1 MLLRKPHHRQI
12 DRAGSRLHSIRSASH
27 QSGCGRPRGTL
38 MFVMDFSSAPRV
50 TVMGLGRFGG
60 GLGVTRWLAERGA
73 KVLVTDLAPADSLRE
88 PLRELQPL
96 LDSGAVTTRLGEHR
110 ADDFRTADLVIANPA
125 VPRPWE
131 NPHLNA
137 ARDAGVPIT
146 TEMRLLVE
154 RLPRERVIGI
164 TGTAGKSTTAAMIHH
179 ALRRANLH
187 SHLGGNIGGSLLA
200 SLETIQPADWIVLE
214 LSSFMLWWL
223 GEGVGH
229 RNATAWSP
237 HIAVLTNLSP
247 NHLDWHGTF
256 EDYAAAKENIF
267 AAQTRDDHEI
277 RGETAGTQPD
287 DDIPLRIPGTHNQI
301 NARLALEAVHRA
313 TGLSPAR
320 LTSLLD
326 DFTGLP
332 HRLQLIAEYEGQRFY
347 NDSKSTTPNA
357 TELAVRSFGD
367 AGCVHLIAGGYDK
380 GSDLSSIAALASELA
395 GLYTIGAT
403 GKQLAEAAGGESHD
417 AWYADTLNRAVER
430 AMARMKPGDV
440 LLLSPGCASWDQF
453 AHYEERGDHFVSLVR
468 DSMTP
473 SQTTLP

>member
-1 MLLRKPHHRQI
+1 
-12 DRAGSRLHSIRSASH
+12 
-27 QSGCGRPRGTL
+27 
-38 MFVMDFSSAPRV
+38 MDFSTARV

-73 KVLVTDLAPADSLRE
+73 KVLVTDLAPADSLGR

-96 LDSGAVTTRLGEHR
+96 LDSGAVTIRLGEHR
-110 ADDFRTADLVIANPA
+110 AEDFRAADLIIANPA

-131 NPHLNA
+131 NPHLFA
-137 ARDAGVPIT
+137 AREAGVPIT
-146 TEMRLLVE
+146 TEIRLLIE

-179 ALRRANLH
+179 AFRRAHLH

-200 SLETIQPADWIVLE
+200 SLEMIRPDDWIVLE

-223 GEGVGH
+223 GAGVGH
-229 RNATAWSP
+229 QSAAAWSP
-237 HIAVLTNLSP
+237 HIAVLTNLSA
-247 NHLDWHGTF
+247 NHLDWHGSF

-267 AAQTRDDHEI
+267 AAQTGSDHAI
-277 RGETAGTQPD
+277 RGGAPGAFSD
-287 DDIPLRIPGTHNQI
+287 DFDRKIPLRLPGAHNQS
-301 NARLALEAVHRA
+301 NARLALETVHRA
-313 TGLSPAR
+313 TGISPAK
-320 LTSLLD
+320 LISLLD

-332 HRLQLIAEYEGQRFY
+332 HRLQLIAEDDGRQFY

-357 TELAVRSFGD
+357 TELAVRSFED
-367 AGCVHLIAGGYDK
+367 AGRVHLIAGGYDK

-403 GKQLAEAAGGESHD
+403 GKKLAEAAGGEPRR
-417 AWYADTLNRAVER
+417 AWFAGTLDCAVKR
-430 AMARMKPGDV
+430 AMKRMNAGDV

-453 AHYEERGDHFVSLVR
+453 AHYEERGEHFVSRVR
-468 DSMTP
+468 ESMGPARPTR
-473 SQTTLP
+473 S